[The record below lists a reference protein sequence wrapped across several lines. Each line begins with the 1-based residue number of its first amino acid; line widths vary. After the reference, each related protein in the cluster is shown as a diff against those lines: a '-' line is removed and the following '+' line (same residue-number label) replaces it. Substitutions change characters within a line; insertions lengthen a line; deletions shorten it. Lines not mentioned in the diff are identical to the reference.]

1 MKLGVVA
8 GNLDPRIGGGAR
20 FCREILTELIG
31 RSRSEKHEWV
41 IFGEGRKEA
50 RLPESTA
57 FRWKKIPGKNLG
69 ERLFFRELN
78 ILAREVEKERCSLVW
93 FVGGGSFPD
102 PVSCPYL
109 ATVWDIQHRT
119 HPYLPEIQEGGEWG
133 YREKKTAPFLR
144 QATGIIVGTRQ
155 GAGEIQ
161 HFYGISEDRL
171 LLLPH
176 PAPQG
181 FSGARTE
188 VDPPFFLYPAN
199 FWPHKNH
206 ATLVRA
212 LALLKRREVGLVFTG
227 EGKNRSFLQDLV
239 GRLGLEERVK
249 FVGYVDDQELSRL
262 YLSATALV
270 YASLSGPE
278 NLPPLEAM
286 AAGCPVLNSD
296 FPGAREQLG
305 EAALLVPPLDP
316 NAWAVAMEEVLESA
330 GGGSIAAR
338 VGQGRRLVQIR
349 SATSY
354 VDGVLKWIED
364 FGASRSL
371 WA

>member
-1 MKLGVVA
+1 MKIGVVA

-31 RSRSEKHEWV
+31 RSGSKKHEWV
-41 IFGEGRKEA
+41 IFGEGGKEA

-57 FRWKKIPGKNLG
+57 FRWKKVPGKNLA
-69 ERLFFRELN
+69 ERLFFRDSN
-78 ILAREVEKERCSLVW
+78 ILAREVDKERCSLVW
-93 FVGGGSFPD
+93 FAGGGSFPD
-102 PVSCPYL
+102 PVPCPYL

-119 HPYLPEIQEGGEWG
+119 HPHLPEMQEGGEWA

-144 QATGIIVGTRQ
+144 QAAGIIVGTQ
-155 GAGEIQ
+155 VGADEIR
-161 HFYGISEDRL
+161 HFYGISEDRM

-181 FSGARTE
+181 FSGVRTE

-206 ATLVRA
+206 ATLVHA
-212 LALLKRREVGLVFTG
+212 LRLVKRKEVGLVFTG
-227 EGKNRSFLQDLV
+227 EGKNRNFVKDLV
-239 GRLGLEERVK
+239 GKLGLEERVR
-249 FVGYVDDQELSRL
+249 FVGHVDDQELSRL
-262 YLSATALV
+262 YLSATGLV

-305 EAALLVPPLDP
+305 DAALFVPSLDP
-316 NAWAVAMEEVLESA
+316 IAWATAMEEVLKA
-330 GGGSIAAR
+330 ARGGSIAAR

-349 SATSY
+349 TATSY
-354 VDGVLKWIED
+354 VDGVLKWIEG
-364 FGASRSL
+364 FGATRSL